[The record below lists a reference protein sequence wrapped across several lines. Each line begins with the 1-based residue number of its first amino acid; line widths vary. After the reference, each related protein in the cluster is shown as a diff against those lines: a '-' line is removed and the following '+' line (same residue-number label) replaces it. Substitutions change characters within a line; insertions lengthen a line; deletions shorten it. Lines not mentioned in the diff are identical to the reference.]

1 MNVNR
6 MLMIFITIVL
16 GCCFHQGA
24 GWCMS
29 EQEKIHALLEYIKKS
44 DLLFIRNG
52 TEYPPARAGEHLEYK
67 LKKAGNRIRTA
78 EEFIRYIASR
88 SVSSGKPYYIRLKN
102 GEVVESAQ
110 WLRRKLAELEKKGT

>member
-1 MNVNR
+1 
-6 MLMIFITIVL
+6 
-16 GCCFHQGA
+16 
-24 GWCMS
+24 MS

-52 TEYPPARAGEHLEYK
+52 AEYPPARAGEHLEYK

-88 SVSSGKPYYIRLKN
+88 SVSSGKPYYIKLKN

-110 WLRRKLAELEKKGT
+110 WLRLKLAELEKKGT